1 MTDKATRNPLVD
13 KLESTFLPD
22 FLRRQRW
29 FAGKARELRRVIVFD
44 RAAIPDARPPLLLA
58 LVDVEYANS
67 PSERYFVPLTAG
79 DDPTDALSSAMT
91 CRALLAS
98 VIDRAPITMSSG
110 ATVRFSPT
118 PPWSDVACPVE
129 SARIRVLDQE
139 QTNSSFIVDDRFFFK
154 LFRRLEE
161 GPNPEAE
168 IGSYLA
174 SRPSYRRSPRLF
186 GSLEY
191 VPVESATATL
201 GVLEES
207 LEGCEN
213 AWSFTLDELG
223 RFRERC
229 RALPAPSG
237 SEPALSVVRETAREY
252 LQVAADLGGATAEL
266 HLALAD
272 DGGNPAFRPMEI
284 AREDLVNW
292 SGSMAA
298 RTTRNLGLLESSL
311 SGLPP
316 DAVPDARRALA
327 RAPEIAARF
336 REFRNL
342 RTGGVRR
349 IRCHGD
355 YHLGQVLRRRSG
367 GSLFIIDFEGEP
379 ARPIEERR
387 SRMPAFKDVAGM
399 LRSFTYAARAGLV
412 SRGAGQ
418 DRQGSWP
425 RTWLAAWES
434 AVTSEFLKNYW
445 KGANKGS
452 FLPDDEKAFE
462 RWIEVFLLEKAI
474 YEIGYELNQRPDW
487 IGIPLSGLVSILER

>member
-1 MTDKATRNPLVD
+1 MIDQ
-13 KLESTFLPD
+13 LESTFLPD
-22 FLRRQRW
+22 FLPRQRW
-29 FAGKARELRRVIVFD
+29 FAGKARELCRVSIVE

-58 LVDVEYANS
+58 FVDVEYAEG
-67 PSERYFVPLTAG
+67 PSERYFVPLTVG
-79 DDPTDALSSAMT
+79 DHPADALSSAAA

-98 VIDRAPITMSSG
+98 VLDRAPITTSSG
-110 ATVRFSPT
+110 GTVRFSPT
-118 PPWSDVACPVE
+118 PPWSDVAGPVE

-168 IGSYLA
+168 IGSFLA

-191 VPVESATATL
+191 EPVESATATL

-272 DGGNPAFRPMEI
+272 DGGDPAFRPTEI
-284 AREDLVNW
+284 TREDLVRW
-292 SGSMAA
+292 SESMAA

-336 REFRNL
+336 LDFRNL
-342 RTGGVRR
+342 GTGGVRR

-355 YHLGQVLRRRSG
+355 YHLGQVLRRSAD

-379 ARPIEERR
+379 ERPIEERR
-387 SRMPAFKDVAGM
+387 RRMPAFKDIAGM
-399 LRSFTYAARAGLV
+399 LRSFAYAACASLDSRA
-412 SRGAGQ
+412 AGEN
-418 DRQGSWP
+418 RQGSWS

-445 KGANKGS
+445 KIANKGS
-452 FLPDDEKAFE
+452 FLPDDEKTFE

-474 YEIGYELNQRPDW
+474 YEIGYELNQRPEW
-487 IGIPLSGLVSILER
+487 IGIPLSGLVSLLEK